1 MTVARFHRGRRFS
14 HVKRNEEKSENKV
27 ETYLISPILM
37 CSTFIAT
44 VSIVVIVFATAMI
57 YIPYS
62 RESSA
67 NIDGPYKCTTLHS
80 QYNVTNTSECT
91 WSSCV
96 DWCLNK
102 VNHLR

>member
-1 MTVARFHRGRRFS
+1 MTVARFNRGRRIS
-14 HVKRNEEKSENKV
+14 HVKRNEEKSDNKM

-37 CSTFIAT
+37 CSTFIAI
-44 VSIVVIVFATAMI
+44 VSIVVIVFATAMV

-62 RESSA
+62 HESSA
-67 NIDGPYKCTTLHS
+67 NIEGPYKCTTLNS
-80 QYNVTNTSECT
+80 QYNVTNTSACT

-102 VNHLR
+102 VNNCI